1 MRHDAVVTDTFPRQ
15 QARTRRFQCGRPRG
29 FAIAGDRVLFIRSS
43 GGSDPVGNLWE
54 QDADGRERLVVDAS
68 ALLAEGDLPAEERA
82 RRERMREM
90 TSGITAFSIDRAGT
104 QAAFV
109 VSGLPYLVD
118 IATGGTTELD
128 SPGPAIDPRI
138 SPDGARVA
146 FVSGGG
152 IQVADLQTGRTATW
166 CEPEGEHDAW
176 GLADFI
182 AAEELDRHR
191 GHWWMDDSAHLLVEH
206 VDESGVDIRW
216 IADPAQPEVEPAAHR
231 YPSAGTANASVQLWL
246 LGTDGTRRQLEW
258 NTGAYPYLASVHGR
272 VVQLL
277 SRDQRRALICRVD
290 IDEAR
295 LTPLVERTDSHWVDV
310 IPGVPRLLPDG
321 ALLDIV
327 HDTATD
333 TYRLVRDDRP
343 LTPAGL
349 QVSAVLHAGE
359 GGSTILGSTEPEEQ
373 RVYLVDD
380 AGITPLTEAGRVVNA
395 VASDEVRIEITSDP
409 QAPRTTFAVVRGD
422 ERTPVASLAEQPLVE
437 PCPHFLRTG
446 PDALPT
452 VVLLPTGHVPGS
464 ARLPVI
470 LAPYGGPHHARVVRA
485 AGAYAADQWLA
496 DQGFAV
502 VIADGRGTPGR
513 GPAWERAI
521 AGDFSSVLADQV
533 AALHGAAEVFGDL
546 DLGRVGIT
554 GWSFG
559 GYLAA
564 LAVLDRPD
572 VFHAA
577 VAGAPVT
584 EFRLYDTGY
593 TERYLG
599 DPASNAEAYDRSSLL
614 PRAAQLTRPLLLIH
628 GLADDNVL
636 AAHTLQFSSAL
647 LAAGRP
653 HSVLPLSG
661 VTHMTPQEVVAENL
675 LLAEVAFL
683 REHLCG

>member
-1 MRHDAVVTDTFPRQ
+1 MASTGSLSAA
-15 QARTRRFQCGRPRG
+15 QAAWGM
-29 FAIAGDRVLFIRSS
+29 
-43 GGSDPVGNLWE
+43 VG
-54 QDADGRERLVVDAS
+54 
-68 ALLAEGDLPAEERA
+68 LLAA
-82 RRERMREM
+82 M
-90 TSGITAFSIDRAGT
+90 SIAKS
-104 QAAFV
+104 V
-109 VSGLPYLVD
+109 
-118 IATGGTTELD
+118 I
-128 SPGPAIDPRI
+128 
-138 SPDGARVA
+138 A

-152 IQVADLQTGRTATW
+152 MQVADLASGRTSPW
-166 CEPEGEHDAW
+166 SEPLGEYDSW

-191 GHWWMDDSAHLLVEH
+191 GHWWLDDSTHLLVEH

-216 IADPAQPEVEPAAHR
+216 IADPAQPQVEPTPHR
-231 YPSAGTANASVQLWL
+231 YPSAGTANASIQLWL
-246 LGTDGTRRQLEW
+246 LGPDGSRRRLEW

-295 LTPLVERTDSHWVDV
+295 LTPLVERTDAHWVDV
-310 IPGVPRLLPDG
+310 MPGVPRLLPDG
-321 ALLDIV
+321 SLLDIV

-333 TYRLVRDDRP
+333 TCRLVRDDRP

-349 QVSAVLHAGE
+349 QVSGVLHADGL
-359 GGSTILGSTEPEEQ
+359 GITILAATEPEEQ
-373 RVYLVDD
+373 RVHLVDD
-380 AGITPLTEAGRVVNA
+380 GGVTALTDAGRVVNA
-395 VASDEVRIEITSDP
+395 SVGDAVRVEITSDP
-409 QAPRTTFAVVRGD
+409 DAPRTTFEVVRAD
-422 ERTPVASLAEQPLVE
+422 IRTPIASLAEAPLVE
-437 PCPHFLRTG
+437 PRPHFLRTG

-464 ARLPVI
+464 TRLPVVV
-470 LAPYGGPHHARVVRA
+470 APYGGPHHARVMRA

-502 VIADGRGTPGR
+502 VVADGRGTPGR
-513 GPAWERAI
+513 GPAWERSI
-521 AGDFSSVLADQV
+521 SGDFSIVLADQV
-533 AALHGAAEVFGDL
+533 AALHGAAEAFTDL
-546 DLGRVGIT
+546 DLTRVGIT

-584 EFRLYDTGY
+584 EWRLYDTGY

-599 DPASNAEAYDRSSLL
+599 DPGTNAQAYDRSSLM
-614 PRAAQLTRPLLLIH
+614 PRAERLTRPLLLIH

-647 LAAGRP
+647 LAAGRA

-675 LLAEVAFL
+675 LLAEVEFL
-683 REHLCG
+683 REHLRA